1 MNAQQLGPTCR
12 SCDDTMDMSLVD
24 ENLRAWSGAL
34 EMPLHRPEV
43 FVSRPALLRFI
54 VAGYARA
61 SSSNR
66 VDSD

>member
-1 MNAQQLGPTCR
+1 
-12 SCDDTMDMSLVD
+12 MDMSLVD